1 MSTIEGIEGPTPKDE
16 SNLRNR
22 PDLALPSLAIHD
34 EDFPQ
39 FRAPPAVSVQT
50 RDQGYA
56 VGLFFIVLGMV
67 LFGLIMVYSSSF
79 IYAQEKTGDGFSLI
93 RKQLVYACFG
103 FVALWGGYRIPY
115 QFWKRVAYAGLGL
128 AILLLV
134 LVFVPGIGMKVG
146 GAQRW
151 IHLGGFQFQP
161 GEFAKFAVIFFIAH
175 QLDRKHERIDRI
187 TAGILSHFVTPLPI
201 FLLLLLQPDF
211 GTTVIITLVIFCL
224 MFLAG
229 VPSKYLSV
237 ALLSGAA
244 VGGWLAIGTGYRRM
258 RLMTFVDPWSDPG
271 GKGFQILQSFVGL
284 HNGRIWGVGLGNGKE
299 KLLYLPEAHN
309 DFIFSVI
316 GEELGFI
323 GIVGVVA
330 AYLYF
335 IYSGLRIASDCH
347 KLTEDRFGMLLAAG
361 ITLALGLQ
369 GFVNISVALGLVP
382 TKGLTLPFMSYGGSA
397 LLVDL
402 FVVGVLL
409 NVGKRRGAH
418 V

>member
-1 MSTIEGIEGPTPKDE
+1 MNTIEETYPSVAQPKAE
-16 SNLRNR
+16 
-22 PDLALPSLAIHD
+22 P
-34 EDFPQ
+34 
-39 FRAPPAVSVQT
+39 
-50 RDQGYA
+50 GYA

-67 LFGLIMVYSSSF
+67 VFGLLMVYSASF

-93 RKQLVYACFG
+93 RKQMAYAAIG
-103 FVALWGGYRIPY
+103 FFALWGGYRIP
-115 QFWKRVAYAGLGL
+115 FDSWKKFAYPGLGL
-128 AILLLV
+128 AILLLT
-134 LVFVPGIGMKVG
+134 LVFIPGIGMKQG

-151 IHLGGFQFQP
+151 IHLWKAQFQP
-161 GEFAKFAVIFFIAH
+161 GEFAKFAVIFFIAQ
-175 QLDRKHERIDRI
+175 QLDRKFERIDRI
-187 TAGILSHFVTPLPI
+187 TAGILSQFVTPLPV

-237 ALLSGAA
+237 TLLSGIV
-244 VGGWLAIGTGYRRM
+244 VGGWLALGTGYRRM

-284 HNGRIWGVGLGNGKE
+284 HNGRFWGVGLGNGKE

-323 GIVGVVA
+323 GIIGVVL

-335 IYSGLRIASDCH
+335 IYCGLRIASDCH
-347 KLTEDRFGMLLAAG
+347 KLTQDRFGMLLAAG

-409 NVGKRRGAH
+409 NVGKRSRVH

>member
-1 MSTIEGIEGPTPKDE
+1 MSGMEQAEAPVIDPK
-16 SNLRNR
+16 
-22 PDLALPSLAIHD
+22 
-34 EDFPQ
+34 
-39 FRAPPAVSVQT
+39 V
-50 RDQGYA
+50 DQGYA
-56 VGLFFIVLGMV
+56 LGLLFIVLGMV
-67 LFGLIMVYSSSF
+67 VFGLIMVYSASF
-79 IYAQEKTGDGFSLI
+79 IYAQEKTGDGLSLI
-93 RKQLVYACFG
+93 RKQLSFASLG
-103 FVALWGGYRIPY
+103 LVALWGGYRIPY
-115 QFWKRVAYAGLGL
+115 SFWKKAAYPALGA
-128 AILLLV
+128 AILLL
-134 LVFVPGIGMKVG
+134 LMVFIPGVGLKVG

-151 IHLGGFQFQP
+151 VHFWKFQFQP

-175 QLDRKHERIDRI
+175 QLDKKAERIDRI
-187 TAGILSHFVTPLPI
+187 TAGVLSHFVTPLPV
-201 FLLLLLQPDF
+201 FLLLLCQPDF
-211 GTTVIITLVIFCL
+211 GTTVIITVVIFCM

-237 ALLSGAA
+237 TLFSGLSIGA
-244 VGGWLAIGTGYRRM
+244 WLALGTGYRRM
-258 RLMTFVDPWSDPG
+258 RVMTFVDPWSDPG

-284 HNGRIWGVGLGNGKE
+284 HNGRLWGVGLGNSKE
-299 KLLYLPEAHN
+299 KLLFLPEAHN

-323 GIVGVVA
+323 GIVGVVL

-335 IYSGLRIASDCH
+335 IYSGLRIAFDCH
-347 KLTEDRFGMLLAAG
+347 KARQDRFGMLLAAG

-402 FVVGVLL
+402 FAVGVLL
-409 NVGKRRGAH
+409 NIGKRSPVH

>member
-1 MSTIEGIEGPTPKDE
+1 MNLVKETQDEGE
-16 SNLRNR
+16 SSLIR
-22 PDLALPSLAIHD
+22 P
-34 EDFPQ
+34 
-39 FRAPPAVSVQT
+39 VV
-50 RDQGYA
+50 DQGYA
-56 VGLFFIVLGMV
+56 LGLLFVVLGML

-93 RKQLVYACFG
+93 RKQLIYASFG
-103 FVALWGGYRIPY
+103 LVALWGGYRIPY
-115 QFWKRVAYAGLGL
+115 STWKKAAYPGLGL
-128 AILLLV
+128 AVVLLM
-134 LVFVPGIGMKVG
+134 LVFVPGIGLKVG

-151 IHLGGFQFQP
+151 IHLWKAQFQP
-161 GEFAKFAVIFFIAH
+161 GELAKFAVIFFVAR
-175 QLDRKHERIDRI
+175 QLDKKSERIDRI
-187 TAGILSHFVTPLPI
+187 TAGILSQFVTPLPV

-237 ALLSGAA
+237 TLLSGAA
-244 VGGWLAIGTGYRRM
+244 IGGWLALGTGYRRM
-258 RLMTFVDPWSDPG
+258 RVMTFVDPWSDPG

-284 HNGRIWGVGLGNGKE
+284 HNGRLWGVGLGNGKE

-323 GIVGVVA
+323 GIVGVVL
-330 AYLYF
+330 AYVYF
-335 IYSGLRIASDCH
+335 IYCGLRIASDCH
-347 KLTEDRFGMLLAAG
+347 KLRHDRFGMLLAAG

-369 GFVNISVALGLVP
+369 GFVNISVVLGLVP

-409 NVGKRRGAH
+409 NVGKRAPAH